1 MVLDNQFFSATI
13 LQLFEYYSVEDL
25 AHMLDVPP
33 GDLALWAEGKGR
45 PPTGVFFRVIDL
57 RNQLLSHRPSGP
69 L

>member
-1 MVLDNQFFSATI
+1 
-13 LQLFEYYSVEDL
+13 
-25 AHMLDVPP
+25 MLDVRP

-57 RNQLLSHRPSGP
+57 RKELLSHRPGGP